1 MGFNLR
7 DLYTVA
13 QFIKS
18 RCGDGL
24 KAAEVKKDKNYVFF
38 EVEIL
43 DSKKLQLCFLDK
55 VSDSLSIFHPDH
67 CESLFMF
74 ITFRDT

>member
-1 MGFNLR
+1 MSFDLR

-13 QFIKS
+13 QFVKA
-18 RCGDGL
+18 RCADGL
-24 KAAEVKKDKNYVFF
+24 QAGQAKKDKNYTFF

-55 VSDSLSIFHPDH
+55 VGLNDFHIFVLIKN
-67 CESLFMF
+67 SM
-74 ITFRDT
+74 T